1 MNMTSIIDLGTSP
14 ITDNSPT
21 GEDIRYDPLFE
32 KLQTEIDVKPSAG
45 TGGTNW
51 NRVEEL
57 ATTILETRS
66 KDILVASY
74 LAVGLLHTKG
84 VADGLFDGVTM
95 LKGLI
100 EQFWDTLFPPLKR
113 MRGRAQAIGW
123 WLEKTVDC
131 LGSTEEV
138 QPLSVARQ
146 QELAGVVDALFSLV
160 SEKCPEAPSLRQVL
174 EYVRSLPVE
183 EECDDVEATYTRPT
197 ETEPSQSVP
206 AVVTPNRVLQQQ
218 AAPKNDPVFS
228 TTILADTDAANHLL
242 TSIIEKNYLLV
253 DFMLATPTTQPSWY
267 RLNLL
272 SAWFEIQKLPPATDR
287 KTLIPPPDRQI
298 TSALAAMNG
307 AANWGGVIKSACFTI
322 RRYPFWLDMNRYTAE
337 ALKAL
342 GDRYIEAR
350 QMVEQETLLFS
361 RRFNGITGYTFNDG
375 TPFADPQTES
385 WLNSLGLEQSA
396 TVSVIVD
403 KGDDI
408 TVRVAEGFE
417 RCRELFNNGRQG
429 EGLTA
434 MQEQLKASGSA
445 RERYLWRLSLV
456 RLLSVSRMEKLAL
469 PHLNELM
476 KDYDLYHLDEWDP
489 AMALNVLRT
498 VWNVLRTQDDQES
511 KKRADEILSR
521 ISMLSPSEAFS
532 LVK

>member
-1 MNMTSIIDLGTSP
+1 MTTADLGTTP
-14 ITDNSPT
+14 IAGENPA
-21 GEDIRYDPLFE
+21 GEDIRYDQIFE
-32 KLQTEIDVKPSAG
+32 KLQAEVDVKPSAG
-45 TGGTNW
+45 TTGGTNW

-57 ATTILETRS
+57 ASTILATRS
-66 KDILVASY
+66 KDVLVASY

-84 VADGLFDGVTM
+84 VPDGLYEGVLL
-95 LKGLI
+95 LKSLI

-113 MRGRAQAIGW
+113 MRGRSQAIGW

-131 LGSTEEV
+131 LGATEEV
-138 QPLSVARQ
+138 QPLSAARQ
-146 QELAGVVDALFSLV
+146 QELAGAVDALYSLV

-183 EECDDVEATYTRPT
+183 GGSDDVEAAYARST
-197 ETEPSQSVP
+197 EAEPPQSAPAAVP
-206 AVVTPNRVLQQQ
+206 SNKTQQQ
-218 AAPKNDPVFS
+218 QTSQKNDPVFS
-228 TTILADTDAANHLL
+228 TTQPADMDAANRLL
-242 TSIIEKNYLLV
+242 ASIIEKNYLLI
-253 DFMLATPTTQPSWY
+253 DFMLATPATQPSWY

-287 KTLIPPPDRQI
+287 RTLIPPPDRQI
-298 TSALAAMNG
+298 TNALAAMKA
-307 AANWGGVIKSACFTI
+307 AANWGGVIKNACFTI
-322 RRYPFWLDMNRYTAE
+322 RRYPFWLDMNRYTVE
-337 ALKAL
+337 ALQAL
-342 GDRYIEAR
+342 GETYTEAG
-350 QMVEQETLLFS
+350 QAVEQDTLLFS

-375 TPFADPQTES
+375 TPFADPQTET
-385 WLNSLGLEQSA
+385 WLRSLGAEPSGA
-396 TVSVIVD
+396 EPVIAD
-403 KGDDI
+403 KGDDVA
-408 TVRVAEGFE
+408 VRVAEGFT
-417 RCRELFNNGRQG
+417 RCRELFNSGKQG
-429 EGLTA
+429 EGLIA

-476 KDYDLYHLDEWDP
+476 KDYDLYHLEEWDP

-511 KKRADEILSR
+511 KKRADEILAR
-521 ISMLSPSEAFS
+521 ISMLSPSEAFN